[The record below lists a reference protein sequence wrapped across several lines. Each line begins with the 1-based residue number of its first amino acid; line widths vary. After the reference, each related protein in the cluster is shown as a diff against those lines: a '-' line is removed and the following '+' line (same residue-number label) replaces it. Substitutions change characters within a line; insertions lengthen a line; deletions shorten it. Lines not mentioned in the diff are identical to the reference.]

1 MNVLSQDLTQRR
13 MEQMRCG
20 VIALGVASPVAG
32 HNRSRPAKLHFAGD
46 LAKRRDAA
54 IDPTHFVDVDAPAF
68 ALDLA
73 TVGDLPTRF
82 DVERCLAQHYGDAS
96 VGKISL
102 GDYLGA
108 DVERIVA
115 DECRCLITLAPPTFA
130 EDVLSAADLLGT
142 ALFF

>member
-1 MNVLSQDLTQRR
+1 MSK
-13 MEQMRCG
+13 
-20 VIALGVASPVAG
+20 
-32 HNRSRPAKLHFAGD
+32 HHFAGD
-46 LAKRRDAA
+46 IDKCRDTA
-54 IDPTHFVDVDAPAF
+54 IDPTHFFDVDAPAF

-108 DVERIVA
+108 DVELIVA
-115 DECRCLITLAPPTFA
+115 DECGCLITLAPPTFA
-130 EDVLSAADLLGT
+130 EAVLTDAHLLVT
-142 ALFF
+142 AIFLCLT

>member
-1 MNVLSQDLTQRR
+1 MVSL
-13 MEQMRCG
+13 G
-20 VIALGVASPVAG
+20 IATPVARNG
-32 HNRSRPAKLHFAGD
+32 CSRPPQLHLAGD
-46 LAKRRDAA
+46 FSKRGDASV
-54 IDPTHFVDVDAPAF
+54 DFSNFVDVDAPAF

-130 EDVLSAADLLGT
+130 EDVLSDADLLGT
-142 ALFF
+142 AIFL